1 MIAREMLHV
10 VVRMRSRNAWRDQ
23 SDAISLGAGA
33 RRDRV
38 EGGV

>member
-23 SDAISLGAGA
+23 SDAISLGAV
-33 RRDRV
+33 RV
-38 EGGV
+38 VTVSKVA